1 MFDESGVLINRKEKR
16 VLDLK
21 KEIQYVKGVGPRRV
35 DAFKK
40 LNIYTLQDLI
50 THFPR
55 EYEDRTKVT
64 PISHVMDNENVLIE
78 ARVITNMRERY
89 VRKNMVIYQVT
100 VEDETG
106 VATITWYNQSY
117 LKNQISRG
125 KKYRFFGKAKN
136 TFGKID
142 MNSPIFESE
151 GEAKK
156 TGKIMPVYPS
166 TYELPQNTLRRIMEN
181 ALMEVKELPET
192 LPEYIKKVCNLCN
205 IEQAIKQIHF
215 PNSFKE
221 LETARKRLVFEE
233 LLHVQLSLFA
243 LKNKYMIEEPGIAF
257 RKEVKMSE
265 LINQLPF
272 KLTKAQLRV
281 LEEIDSDMESNKAM
295 NRLLQGDVGSR
306 ENNCG
311 NDCNL

>member
-64 PISHVMDNENVLIE
+64 PISQVMDNENVLIE

-181 ALMEVKELPET
+181 ALIDVKDLPET

-221 LETARKRLVFEE
+221 LEIARKRLVFEE

>member
-1 MFDESGVLINRKEKR
+1 M
-16 VLDLK
+16 LDLK

-64 PISHVMDNENVLIE
+64 SISQIIDNESVLIE
-78 ARVITNMRERY
+78 AKVITNMKERY
-89 VRKNMVIYQVT
+89 IRKNMVIYQVT

-117 LKNQISRG
+117 LKNQINRG

-142 MNSPIFESE
+142 INSPVFEPE

-156 TGKIMPVYPS
+156 TGKIMPIYPS
-166 TYELPQNTLRRIMEN
+166 TYEIPQNTLIRIMEN
-181 ALMEVKELPET
+181 ALMDVKDLPET
-192 LPEYIKKVCNLCN
+192 LPEYIRKACNLCN
-205 IEQAIKQIHF
+205 IEQAIRQIHF
-215 PNSFKE
+215 PNSFSD
-221 LETARKRLVFEE
+221 LEIARKRLVFEE
-233 LLHVQLSLFA
+233 LFHVQLSLFA
-243 LKNKYMIEEPGIAF
+243 L
-257 RKEVKMSE
+257 
-265 LINQLPF
+265 
-272 KLTKAQLRV
+272 
-281 LEEIDSDMESNKAM
+281 
-295 NRLLQGDVGSR
+295 
-306 ENNCG
+306 
-311 NDCNL
+311 

>member
-142 MNSPIFESE
+142 MNSPIFEPE
-151 GEAKK
+151 GEIKK

-166 TYELPQNTLRRIMEN
+166 TYELPQNTLIRIMEN
-181 ALMEVKELPET
+181 ALIDVKDLPET
-192 LPEYIKKVCNLCN
+192 LPEYIKKACNLCN

-215 PNSFKE
+215 PDSFKE
-221 LETARKRLVFEE
+221 LEIARKRLVFEE
-233 LLHVQLSLFA
+233 LFHVQLSLFA
-243 LKNKYMIEEPGIAF
+243 LKNKYMIEEPGITF

-306 ENNCG
+306 KNNCG

>member
-1 MFDESGVLINRKEKR
+1 M
-16 VLDLK
+16 LDLK
-21 KEIQYVKGVGPRRV
+21 KEIQYIKGVGPHRAE
-35 DAFKK
+35 AFKK

-64 PISHVMDNENVLIE
+64 PISQVMDNENVLIE

-221 LETARKRLVFEE
+221 LEIARKRLVFEE
-233 LLHVQLSLFA
+233 LFHVQLSLFA

>member
-1 MFDESGVLINRKEKR
+1 
-16 VLDLK
+16 
-21 KEIQYVKGVGPRRV
+21 
-35 DAFKK
+35 
-40 LNIYTLQDLI
+40 
-50 THFPR
+50 
-55 EYEDRTKVT
+55 
-64 PISHVMDNENVLIE
+64 
-78 ARVITNMRERY
+78 
-89 VRKNMVIYQVT
+89 
-100 VEDETG
+100 
-106 VATITWYNQSY
+106 
-117 LKNQISRG
+117 
-125 KKYRFFGKAKN
+125 
-136 TFGKID
+136 
-142 MNSPIFESE
+142 
-151 GEAKK
+151 
-156 TGKIMPVYPS
+156 MPVYPS

-215 PNSFKE
+215 PDSFKE
-221 LETARKRLVFEE
+221 LEIARKRLVFED
-233 LLHVQLSLFA
+233 LFHVQLSLFA

>member
-1 MFDESGVLINRKEKR
+1 M
-16 VLDLK
+16 LDLK
-21 KEIQYVKGVGPRRV
+21 KEIQYIKGVGPHRAE
-35 DAFKK
+35 AFKK

-64 PISHVMDNENVLIE
+64 SISQVMDNENVLIE

-151 GEAKK
+151 GESKK

-221 LETARKRLVFEE
+221 LEIARKRLVFEE

-257 RKEVKMSE
+257 SKSIKMSE

-272 KLTKAQLRV
+272 RLTKAQLRV
-281 LEEIDSDMESNKAM
+281 LEEIDRDMGSNKTM

-306 ENNCG
+306 ENDCS